1 MEEELRVPANDNRPS
16 WIDLAVVV
24 AAGATVAALGFSVI
38 CFELWALS

>member
-24 AAGATVAALGFSVI
+24 AAGGSVTALGFWII
-38 CFELWALS
+38 CLELWALA